1 MGKAESKKRKKGTSL
16 VLRFLAGLAGFIL
29 GGVLGWVVG
38 YFLAVVINGG
48 PLIDQQGLIML
59 FFGPIGFL
67 IGGVI
72 GLLVWVGIFLFGLLA
87 LILVGAALGPSHK
100 GLVWPVVVVVCFVV
114 FFCIQAA
121 CHPLRG
127 RTDQTQ
133 SWRQQFPTQD
143 EQEVQRFL
151 EYVTRQAGARA
162 APPAPKRAEHAK

>member
-1 MGKAESKKRKKGTSL
+1 M
-16 VLRFLAGLAGFIL
+16 RFLAGLAGFIL

-38 YFLAVVINGG
+38 PFLAVVINGG

-72 GLLVWVGIFLFGLLA
+72 GLLVWVGMFLFGLLA
-87 LILVGAALGPSHK
+87 LILVGATLGPSHK
-100 GLVWPVVVVVCFVV
+100 GLVWSVVVVVCFVV

-133 SWRQQFPTQD
+133 SWRQQFPTHD

-151 EYVTRQAGARA
+151 EYVTRQAGARG

>member
-1 MGKAESKKRKKGTSL
+1 
-16 VLRFLAGLAGFIL
+16 
-29 GGVLGWVVG
+29 
-38 YFLAVVINGG
+38 
-48 PLIDQQGLIML
+48 ML

-72 GLLVWVGIFLFGLLA
+72 GLLVWVGMFLFGLLA
-87 LILVGAALGPSHK
+87 LILVGATLGPSHK
-100 GLVWPVVVVVCFVV
+100 GLVWSVVVVVCFVV

-151 EYVTRQAGARA
+151 EYVTRQTGARG